1 LTLALARSRAPPTPH
16 KLAGQRLSKTV
27 MRADSQDPLS
37 SKGWG
42 VVTLQDGSGT
52 EREVRVVQKEE
63 YEDTNMVHITWFWT
77 WEGVTHQV
85 ELRHGRRSGIRK
97 IYVNKKLEDRV
108 KSMKNLLSDTGSQHS
123 FMVGPKEGEILIV
136 PKGASGFTYQLR
148 IDSMPI
154 EQNMAR
160 ATARPRARRAP
171 AARPPPRAAACLPP
185 PRTPRR
191 ARRNAL
197 RWRPDAAARSSWPP
211 RAPPHRRRRRAHA
224 TQAGP
229 AAERPLDVGSRSVT
243 LEKSDDGLGMT
254 LRNNPLK
261 KGVVVWSIDEGK
273 SAQRAQLQI
282 GDVVLSIESSLIDS
296 IEHLVK
302 IVEGAEAVVH
312 MEVAGTKPSRVVT
325 MVKKGSG
332 SGGNVS
338 IGLTL
343 QTTSCG
349 VGILI
354 SEIDPTGVA
363 YQSDLRVGDAILSI
377 NGVVPQSP
385 KHAVEEIKRAEYLV
399 KFVVAGS

>member
-1 LTLALARSRAPPTPH
+1 MTLALARSRAPPTPH

-160 ATARPRARRAP
+160 ETARPRARRAP
-171 AARPPPRAAACLPP
+171 AAARRRLPAAA
-185 PRTPRR
+185 
-191 ARRNAL
+191 AHA
-197 RWRPDAAARSSWPP
+197 SP
-211 RAPPHRRRRRAHA
+211 RAPQRPPLAARRSRALQLATACPTAPPPTPGPCDAGGPRR
-224 TQAGP
+224 
-229 AAERPLDVGSRSVT
+229 
-243 LEKSDDGLGMT
+243 
-254 LRNNPLK
+254 
-261 KGVVVWSIDEGK
+261 
-273 SAQRAQLQI
+273 
-282 GDVVLSIESSLIDS
+282 
-296 IEHLVK
+296 
-302 IVEGAEAVVH
+302 
-312 MEVAGTKPSRVVT
+312 
-325 MVKKGSG
+325 
-332 SGGNVS
+332 
-338 IGLTL
+338 
-343 QTTSCG
+343 
-349 VGILI
+349 
-354 SEIDPTGVA
+354 
-363 YQSDLRVGDAILSI
+363 
-377 NGVVPQSP
+377 
-385 KHAVEEIKRAEYLV
+385 
-399 KFVVAGS
+399 

>member
-1 LTLALARSRAPPTPH
+1 
-16 KLAGQRLSKTV
+16 

-154 EQNMAR
+154 EQNM
-160 ATARPRARRAP
+160 
-171 AARPPPRAAACLPP
+171 
-185 PRTPRR
+185 
-191 ARRNAL
+191 
-197 RWRPDAAARSSWPP
+197 
-211 RAPPHRRRRRAHA
+211 
-224 TQAGP
+224 AGP

>member
-1 LTLALARSRAPPTPH
+1 
-16 KLAGQRLSKTV
+16 

-160 ATARPRARRAP
+160 ASPAGACCALVARRRALL
-171 AARPPPRAAACLPP
+171 PPVP
-185 PRTPRR
+185 PRTP
-191 ARRNAL
+191 
-197 RWRPDAAARSSWPP
+197 AARAASPSRLRPTP
-211 RAPPHRRRRRAHA
+211 CPAGHRAPPPPPTPGPCDAGGPRR
-224 TQAGP
+224 
-229 AAERPLDVGSRSVT
+229 
-243 LEKSDDGLGMT
+243 
-254 LRNNPLK
+254 
-261 KGVVVWSIDEGK
+261 
-273 SAQRAQLQI
+273 
-282 GDVVLSIESSLIDS
+282 
-296 IEHLVK
+296 
-302 IVEGAEAVVH
+302 
-312 MEVAGTKPSRVVT
+312 
-325 MVKKGSG
+325 
-332 SGGNVS
+332 
-338 IGLTL
+338 
-343 QTTSCG
+343 
-349 VGILI
+349 
-354 SEIDPTGVA
+354 
-363 YQSDLRVGDAILSI
+363 
-377 NGVVPQSP
+377 
-385 KHAVEEIKRAEYLV
+385 
-399 KFVVAGS
+399 

>member
-1 LTLALARSRAPPTPH
+1 MTLALARSRAPPTPH

-160 ATARPRARRAP
+160 ATARV
-171 AARPPPRAAACLPP
+171 
-185 PRTPRR
+185 
-191 ARRNAL
+191 
-197 RWRPDAAARSSWPP
+197 
-211 RAPPHRRRRRAHA
+211 
-224 TQAGP
+224 QG
-229 AAERPLDVGSRSVT
+229 DVG
-243 LEKSDDGLGMT
+243 
-254 LRNNPLK
+254 
-261 KGVVVWSIDEGK
+261 
-273 SAQRAQLQI
+273 A
-282 GDVVLSIESSLIDS
+282 
-296 IEHLVK
+296 
-302 IVEGAEAVVH
+302 
-312 MEVAGTKPSRVVT
+312 
-325 MVKKGSG
+325 
-332 SGGNVS
+332 
-338 IGLTL
+338 
-343 QTTSCG
+343 
-349 VGILI
+349 
-354 SEIDPTGVA
+354 
-363 YQSDLRVGDAILSI
+363 
-377 NGVVPQSP
+377 
-385 KHAVEEIKRAEYLV
+385 
-399 KFVVAGS
+399 

>member
-1 LTLALARSRAPPTPH
+1 
-16 KLAGQRLSKTV
+16 

-171 AARPPPRAAACLPP
+171 AARPPPRAAAC
-185 PRTPRR
+185 
-191 ARRNAL
+191 
-197 RWRPDAAARSSWPP
+197 
-211 RAPPHRRRRRAHA
+211 RRRRARLAARAA
-224 TQAGP
+224 TPSAGGPTQPRAPAGHRVPHRTAADAGP
-229 AAERPLDVGSRSVT
+229 MRRRRAPPL
-243 LEKSDDGLGMT
+243 
-254 LRNNPLK
+254 
-261 KGVVVWSIDEGK
+261 
-273 SAQRAQLQI
+273 
-282 GDVVLSIESSLIDS
+282 
-296 IEHLVK
+296 
-302 IVEGAEAVVH
+302 
-312 MEVAGTKPSRVVT
+312 
-325 MVKKGSG
+325 SG
-332 SGGNVS
+332 RWTWARG
-338 IGLTL
+338 
-343 QTTSCG
+343 
-349 VGILI
+349 
-354 SEIDPTGVA
+354 
-363 YQSDLRVGDAILSI
+363 R
-377 NGVVPQSP
+377 
-385 KHAVEEIKRAEYLV
+385 
-399 KFVVAGS
+399 